1 MQLSRHERRER
12 GMSETALQTTG
23 QVVPLRAGGRV
34 TAIIPQSVEE
44 VFRLATAVA
53 KSGLAP
59 STMNTAE
66 KITIAIMHGAE
77 IGLPPMQAIQRIA
90 VVNGRPALWG
100 DSVPALLWARGFKI
114 DETMDG
120 VDDERGAS
128 CSVTRPDGTKITR
141 RFTIGDA
148 KLAGLWGK
156 AGPWKQYPDRMLQMR
171 ARGYAARDGAADVL
185 SGLYVA
191 EEVQDIDIT
200 PKRKSSAECKRDGT
214 QQRFD
219 EIRRQIAAA
228 TDADEVKRIVADN
241 HDELSTMAAGW
252 ADLIAGD
259 AETKVIELSTIDQ
272 PAKLREIERDLDAMT
287 PAAVHDKHS
296 KAIMAMDEDG
306 RTAALEMIQAK
317 T

>member
-1 MQLSRHERRER
+1 
-12 GMSETALQTTG
+12 MSETALQTTG
-23 QVVPLRAGGRV
+23 HVVPLRAGGRV

-59 STMNTAE
+59 STMRTAE
-66 KITIAIMHGAE
+66 QITIAIMHGAE
-77 IGLPPMQAIQRIA
+77 IGLPPMMAIQKIA
-90 VVNGRPALWG
+90 VVNGRPTIWG
-100 DSVPALLWARGFKI
+100 DALPALLLARGFRLDEAI
-114 DETMDG
+114 DGTDDG
-120 VDDERGAS
+120 RGAT
-128 CSVTRPDGTKITR
+128 CTVIRPDGSKVTR

-228 TDADEVKRIVADN
+228 TDVETVKRIIADN
-241 HDELSTMAAGW
+241 HDELTTMAAGW
-252 ADLIAGD
+252 ADLINGD
-259 AETKVIELSTIDQ
+259 AETRVLDLSTIDQ
-272 PAKLREIERDLDAMT
+272 PAVLREIERALDTKDAS
-287 PAAVHDKHS
+287 AVEIEFRDR
-296 KAIMAMDEDG
+296 IMAMDEDG
-306 RTAALEMIQAK
+306 RTAALDMIQAAK
-317 T
+317 G

>member
-1 MQLSRHERRER
+1 
-12 GMSETALQTTG
+12 MSETALQTTG
-23 QVVPLRAGGRV
+23 HVVPLRAGGRV

-44 VFRLATAVA
+44 VFRLAKAMA
-53 KSGLAP
+53 ASGLAP
-59 STMNTAE
+59 NGMKSVE
-66 KITIAIMHGAE
+66 QITIAIMHGAE
-77 IGLPPMQAIQRIA
+77 IGLPPMQSVQRIA
-90 VVNGRPALWG
+90 VVNGRPTIWG
-100 DSVPALLWARGFKI
+100 DAVPALLLARGFKI
-114 DETMDG
+114 REWVDG
-120 VDDERGAS
+120 AGDARAAHCEVM
-128 CSVTRPDGTKITR
+128 RPDGDKIER
-141 RFTIGDA
+141 AFSIGDA
-148 KLAGLWGK
+148 RKANLWEK
-156 AGPWKQYPDRMLQMR
+156 AGPWKQYPERMLQMR

-191 EEVQDIDIT
+191 EELQDIDTT

-214 QQRFD
+214 QGRFD

-287 PAAVHDKHS
+287 PDEVHKKHAAK
-296 KAIMAMDEDG
+296 IMAMDEDG

-317 T
+317 S